1 MNIWCWLFGHKPL
14 KLDALKL
21 NGVMSYTDVL
31 GDVVF
36 RVEACERCHIL
47 YWTYPNDK
55 AFRI

>member
-1 MNIWCWLFGHKPL
+1 MWCWLFGHKPL

-36 RVEACERCHIL
+36 RVEACERCHML
-47 YWTYPNDK
+47 YWTHPNDK